1 MSTDSDR
8 PGGPHPSETLLHRF
22 VDGDLRGGERVAV
35 EAMLAADKEALA
47 TARSYQHQN
56 ILLQALHP
64 RRDEDTMLPAAALNL
79 ARGLRRRRTVQRA
92 AAASVAVVAL
102 FGAGT
107 AGWHAQG
114 YVERM
119 FHTPVVAVFPPEAVP
134 DAGGDGDADAGSAP
148 AMSAVPTAAGT
159 LDDDAPG
166 WLGRDARQVPVHP
179 PNLQQVGY
187 QLVDGRADLTAYG
200 PVIRFAY
207 TPTEEEESPRL
218 ALTVASFGTDRQSL
232 ATTINPQHASLFWQ
246 SGPLLYALSGDVAP
260 GQLLSVADAVSR
272 AERGSSGASGSSG
285 EAGKAA
291 EPAAGSGETQAAD
304 DRALKVTPVSGE
316 SEPSKEL

>member
-8 PGGPHPSETLLHRF
+8 PRGHHPSETLLHRF
-22 VDGDLRGGERVAV
+22 VDGDVRGSERVAV
-35 EAMLAADKEALA
+35 EAMLSADRDALA
-47 TARSYQHQN
+47 ATRSYQHQN

-64 RRDEDTMLPAAALNL
+64 RRDEDTMLPASALNL
-79 ARGLRRRRTVQRA
+79 ARGLRRRRMVQRA
-92 AAASVAVVAL
+92 VAASVAVVAL

-119 FHTPVVAVFPPEAVP
+119 FHSPVVAVFPPEAVP
-134 DAGGDGDADAGSAP
+134 AATGDGSAGSAP
-148 AMSAVPTAAGT
+148 SMSPVPTAAGSIAG
-159 LDDDAPG
+159 DAPG
-166 WLGRDARQVPVHP
+166 WLGKDARQVPVHP

-207 TPTEEEESPRL
+207 TPSEGGETPRL

-260 GQLLSVADAVSR
+260 GQLLSVADAVSQ
-272 AERGSSGASGSSG
+272 AERVPPGQAAKPAT
-285 EAGKAA
+285 AGD
-291 EPAAGSGETQAAD
+291 GETQASD
-304 DRALKVTPVSGE
+304 GSALKVTPVADQN
-316 SEPSKEL
+316 EPSKEL

>member
-1 MSTDSDR
+1 MTTDSDR
-8 PGGPHPSETLLHRF
+8 PRGRHPSESLIHRF
-22 VDGDLRGGERVAV
+22 VDGDVHGGERVAV

-47 TARSYQHQN
+47 ATRTYQHQN

-79 ARGLRRRRTVQRA
+79 ARGLRRRRMVQRA
-92 AAASVAVVAL
+92 VAASVAVVAL

-119 FHTPVVAVFPPEAVP
+119 FHAPVVAVFPPEAVP
-134 DAGGDGDADAGSAP
+134 AATGDGGAAGEPS
-148 AMSAVPTAAGT
+148 MSAVPTAAGT
-159 LDDDAPG
+159 IDGGAPG
-166 WLGRDARQVPVHP
+166 WLGKDARQVPVHP

-207 TPTEEEESPRL
+207 TPSEGADSPRL

-232 ATTINPQHASLFWQ
+232 ATTINPQHASLFWR

-260 GQLLSVADAVSR
+260 GQLLSVADAVSE
-272 AERGSSGASGSSG
+272 AESGASGAAAKP
-285 EAGKAA
+285 AG
-291 EPAAGSGETQAAD
+291 GGGDTQASD
-304 DRALKVTPVSGE
+304 GRALKVTPVSDQGE
-316 SEPSKEL
+316 ASKEL

>member
-1 MSTDSDR
+1 
-8 PGGPHPSETLLHRF
+8 
-22 VDGDLRGGERVAV
+22 
-35 EAMLAADKEALA
+35 
-47 TARSYQHQN
+47 
-56 ILLQALHP
+56 
-64 RRDEDTMLPAAALNL
+64 DEDTMLPAAAFDL

-92 AAASVAVVAL
+92 AAASLAAVAL

-119 FHTPVVAVFPPEAVP
+119 FHTPVVAVFPPEAMP
-134 DAGGDGDADAGSAP
+134 DAGGDGDDDDEGGSPP

-166 WLGRDARQVPVHP
+166 WLGKDARQVPVHP

-207 TPTEEEESPRL
+207 TPTEEESPRL
-218 ALTVASFGTDRQSL
+218 ALTVASFGSDRQSL
-232 ATTINPQHASLFWQ
+232 ATTINPQHASLFWH

-272 AERGSSGASGSSG
+272 AEGDSSGSSG
-285 EAGKAA
+285 EAGEAA
-291 EPAAGSGETQAAD
+291 EPAAGSGKTRAAD
-304 DRALKVTPVSGE
+304 DRALKVTPVSGD
-316 SEPSKEL
+316 SDPAKEL